1 MRAIAKGKELPRFLI
16 LPIIALLSACQA
28 GPGGNGGAT
37 PNFSTYQGQD
47 ATIRAAWSGTAYT
60 APATLPA
67 GGSASYQG
75 VAALDVEVP
84 SGSLAM
90 LGAMTITAN
99 FATDAIT
106 GTGTG
111 FRDENNALYSGSLAL
126 TNGAINRLV
135 DPNSEFTYD
144 GDINGILSGPVAV
157 FTISGTFMGD
167 FYGVQPDATGG
178 VITAG
183 STSALGSGLVLGQ
196 FFAQ

>member
-47 ATIRAAWSGTAYT
+47 ATIRAAWSGAAYT
-60 APATLPA
+60 APA

-75 VAALDVEVP
+75 VAALDIEVP

-106 GTGTG
+106 GTGIG
-111 FRDENNALYSGSLAL
+111 FRDENNALYSGSLIL
-126 TNGAINRLV
+126 TNGAINRLA

-144 GDINGILSGPVAV
+144 GDINGILSGPVAD
-157 FTISGTFMGD
+157 FTISGTLMGD
-167 FYGVQPDATGG
+167 FFGAQPDATGG

-183 STSALGSGLVLGQ
+183 STSALGSGVVLGQ
-196 FFAQ
+196 FFAQQ